1 MSAERR
7 SSLRRQL
14 VVRLVVFQAAALLL
28 VAALLVAAGVLLN
41 FRSSDATIET
51 LRAAV
56 ARTGDDSLVLRP
68 TAEVAALRGAV
79 PDLWFVVR
87 DRQGHRL
94 SEGVIPSEFAGLHD
108 SLDRVGQA
116 RLGWN
121 IGDPPRPVARMRW
134 VASPAGE
141 IQIVTGSDGPLSLWL
156 IGLSFGLL
164 LLKDILPILL
174 VMALA
179 TIVATPLVV
188 RGALAGLDRAAA
200 RARHIEVG
208 RQGVQLPLDGI
219 PQEAAPLMTA
229 VNDALRRL
237 DEGYERHRR
246 FLADAAH
253 ELRTPIAILG
263 TRVASLPAGPDK
275 IRLQED
281 TARLATLAEQLLDL
295 QRLDRGQ
302 ATMTMIDLA
311 ALARRVVSDM
321 APLAFA
327 AGYEMAFDANTDAD
341 GDVTVSGDGPALE
354 RALTNLIQNAID
366 HGGRRGTIAVSVT
379 LPATITVSDQG
390 PGIPADERERV
401 FEPFHRLQ
409 SKGHGA
415 GLGLHLVQ
423 EIMALHGGRAVAADM
438 PGGGTC
444 MRLVFSR

>member
-1 MSAERR
+1 VSAERR
-7 SSLRRQL
+7 PSLRRRL

-56 ARTGDDSLVLRP
+56 ARNGDGNLVLRP
-68 TAEVAALRGAV
+68 TSEIAALRRAV

-94 SEGVIPSEFAGLHD
+94 SEGVIPPEFAGLQD
-108 SLDRVGQA
+108 ALDRVGQA

-134 VASPAGE
+134 VVSPAGE

-156 IGLSFGLL
+156 LGLSFGLL

-219 PQEAAPLMTA
+219 PQEAAPLVSA

-302 ATMTMIDLA
+302 ATMTMVDLA

-327 AGYEMAFDANTDAD
+327 AGYEMTFDTE

-366 HGGRRGTIAVSVT
+366 HGGRHGTIAVSVT
-379 LPATITVSDQG
+379 MPATVTVSDQG

-409 SKGHGA
+409 PKGQGA

-423 EIMALHGGRAVAADM
+423 EIMALHGGRAVVADM
-438 PGGGTC
+438 PGGGTR
-444 MRLVFSR
+444 MRLAFSR